1 MEEENPHEPMEK
13 SSHVVRYYLAKGCS
27 LITTVVYLLIA
38 VLLVFAVV
46 IAGVDAVQLLMEA
59 MTSTDAA
66 ALTPAVQEILFI
78 IVLATLI
85 DLVRSYVKYGKI
97 LLRPILVAGIT
108 TMVRKLLVTNLTFAD
123 IIGVVIVI
131 LALMV
136 SIIFLGR
143 EDRKTAQCAKEEAEK
158 ERQMEQEKPLFHL
171 LEMRKKE
178 KKAAEEKELK

>member
-1 MEEENPHEPMEK
+1 MEEENTHEPIEK
-13 SSHVVRYYLAKGCS
+13 SSHVVRFFLAKGCS
-27 LITTVVYLLIA
+27 LITTIVYLLIA

-46 IAGVDAVQLLMEA
+46 IAAVDAVQLLIEA
-59 MTSTDAA
+59 MESTDAS

-123 IIGVVIVI
+123 IIGIVIVI

-143 EDRKTAQCAKEEAEK
+143 EDRKTAQCAKEEEEK
-158 ERQMEQEKPLFHL
+158 ERQREQEKPLFHL
-171 LEMRKKE
+171 MDKRNKE
-178 KKAAEEKELK
+178 KKAAEEK

>member
-1 MEEENPHEPMEK
+1 MEEENTHEPIEK
-13 SSHVVRYYLAKGCS
+13 SSHVVRFFLAKGCS
-27 LITTVVYLLIA
+27 LITTIVYLLIA

-46 IAGVDAVQLLMEA
+46 IAAVDAVQLLIEA
-59 MTSTDAA
+59 MESTDAS

-123 IIGVVIVI
+123 IIGIVIVI

-143 EDRKTAQCAKEEAEK
+143 EDRKTAQCAKEEEEK
-158 ERQMEQEKPLFHL
+158 DRQREQEKPLFHL
-171 LEMRKKE
+171 IEKRNKE
-178 KKAAEEKELK
+178 KKAAEEK